1 MGGSGK
7 DRYVPVTG
15 TIEQVTEKAVLFNVD
30 DAEEK
35 TWVPRSV
42 LEDDTGLVK
51 LVGTEIELMIE
62 RWFADREGW
71 N

>member
-1 MGGSGK
+1 MSGSGK

-51 LVGTEIELMIE
+51 LVGAEIELMIE